1 MQERDDVGFE
11 ELFEGS
17 EESVLPPDNI
27 VVLNE
32 LRSAADLNRLMGGD
46 ESIELGPDFQ
56 REEVWSDAAR
66 ARFVDSLS
74 KEFPIPSMCFA
85 LDPKTQKYIVIDGRQ
100 RMSTIMKF
108 LSSGDW
114 IVPKL
119 SDIDVRIS
127 GKSVESIRSN
137 HPEIYRKIENISLP
151 VTILRYNPSRQDN
164 MEYIYTIFQR
174 LNSLGERLNN
184 QEIRNAIFQGPFN
197 TFIKTNARNSTWES
211 LNKSKSSVR
220 SPRMVGEERLLR
232 FFAFYD
238 NLGVYTGKLNSF
250 LNDYMLENRFLAD
263 NEERQKVFDAVL
275 GIIERI
281 DYQKIN
287 KSNALRDAFLYG
299 VSKNLGNLE
308 SMTGRQIESL
318 LSKMEEH
325 EHFSVA
331 ELSGAIMAKKKVI
344 DRMNVAKSIF
354 SSRD

>member
-1 MQERDDVGFE
+1 MQKLDDVGFE
-11 ELFEGS
+11 ELFEDS
-17 EESVLPPDNI
+17 EESVLPPENI

-32 LRSAADLNRLMGGD
+32 LRSAADLNRLMAGD

-108 LSSGDW
+108 LSRNNW
-114 IVPKL
+114 TIPKL
-119 SDIDVRIS
+119 GDIDARIS
-127 GKSVESIRSN
+127 GNNVEDIKSN
-137 HPEIYRKIENISLP
+137 YPEIYRKIENISLP
-151 VTILRYNPSRQDN
+151 VTILRYDPSRQDN

-197 TFIKTNARNSTWES
+197 TFIKTNARKGMWEI
-211 LNKSKSSVR
+211 LNKSKSGSV

-238 NLGVYTGKLNSF
+238 NLSVYTGKLNSF
-250 LNDYMLENRFLAD
+250 LNDYMTENRLQAD
-263 NEERQKVFDAVL
+263 NRERQMVLDGVL
-275 GIIERI
+275 GILEKI
-281 DYQKIN
+281 DYRKIN

-299 VSKNLGNLE
+299 VSKNLSNLE
-308 SMTGRQIESL
+308 SMTGEEIEAL
-318 LSKMEEH
+318 LQKMEDD
-325 EHFSVA
+325 EHFSVS
-331 ELSGAIMAKKKVI
+331 ELSGSIMAKKKVI
-344 DRMNVAKSIF
+344 DRLSVATTIF